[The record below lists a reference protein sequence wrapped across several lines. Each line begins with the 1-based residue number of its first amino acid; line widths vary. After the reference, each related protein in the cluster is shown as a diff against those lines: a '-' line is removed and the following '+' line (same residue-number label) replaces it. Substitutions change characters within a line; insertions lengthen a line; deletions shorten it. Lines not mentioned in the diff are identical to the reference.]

1 MRGQVRRQPWFASL
15 QDLAAAMPDL
25 VSDRLELLA
34 LELHR
39 AGRGIVQ
46 IVVLVLLAAILG
58 VTAWLALCGGI
69 ALVLVAL
76 GVSWALA
83 MPTVLL
89 VNMLLAWAALARIR
103 SLVATLGLPATRR
116 HLVLGAGADADV
128 AASDHLPGEPR
139 TRPKEA
145 DHDPA

>member
-39 AGRGIVQ
+39 AGRGTVQ
-46 IVVLVLLAAILG
+46 IEVRVLLAR
-58 VTAWLALCGGI
+58 
-69 ALVLVAL
+69 
-76 GVSWALA
+76 
-83 MPTVLL
+83 
-89 VNMLLAWAALARIR
+89 AALARIR
-103 SLVATLGLPATRR
+103 SLVATLGRPATRR

-128 AASDHLPGEPR
+128 AASGHLPGEPR
-139 TRPKEA
+139 ARPKEA